1 MFTRKEHSMFS
12 DPYFRII
19 REEEQFIELQSINTG
34 HCWNVFKNQFEAEYR
49 VTLYHKH
56 KATDKYY
63 HQHRKCR
70 NVIDAIQQI
79 KSHDEYVLL
88 QDEEKKKQ
96 ESQLQEQPTRH
107 LKVYSQ
113 SGYNYKQTPTII
125 LKGEWLETWGFEPG
139 AKLNVVCEGSGK
151 LTITVN

>member
-1 MFTRKEHSMFS
+1 MFS

-34 HCWNVFKNQFEAEYR
+34 HCWNVFKNQFEADYR

-70 NVIDAIQQI
+70 TVIDAIQQI
-79 KSHDEYVLL
+79 KSHDAYVLEQL
-88 QDEEKKKQ
+88 AVNTKIDENAPEKEMRQ
-96 ESQLQEQPTRH
+96 
-107 LKVYSQ
+107 LKVYST
-113 SGYNYKQTPTII
+113 SGYNYKPTNTII
-125 LKGEWLETWGFEPG
+125 LKGDWLERWGFPSD
-139 AKLNVVCEGSGK
+139 AKIQVVCEGAGK
-151 LTITVN
+151 LRISTVNQ